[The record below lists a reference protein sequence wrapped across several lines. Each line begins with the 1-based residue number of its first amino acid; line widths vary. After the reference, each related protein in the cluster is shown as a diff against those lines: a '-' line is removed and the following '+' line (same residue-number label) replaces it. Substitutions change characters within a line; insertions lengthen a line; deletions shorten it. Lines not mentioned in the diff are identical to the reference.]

1 MHILSRPDIHI
12 VKVCSFKPYFDLIL
26 LCSSIFEGKE
36 EQIVLLHGRLMYH
49 SMSDVIFGDF
59 CMRGLI
65 GWLTKCRSGDT
76 HLSELSRLVLFLM
89 MQTWKKGPCVSF
101 GGVFASDGCCMHCH

>member
-49 SMSDVIFGDF
+49 SMSDVIFGEF
-59 CMRGLI
+59 LHE
-65 GWLTKCRSGDT
+65 RSDWM
-76 HLSELSRLVLFLM
+76 VDQ
-89 MQTWKKGPCVSF
+89 MQIWRYTLE
-101 GGVFASDGCCMHCH
+101 